1 MVVSSFCSTRAAT
14 PVTVAVRSVLS
25 VDWSLISPKRMVS
38 GLAAVMSMGVKAV
51 V

>member
-38 GLAAVMSMGVKAV
+38 GLIGLTCTGVKAV